1 MNTQEVIAKLNKY
14 KEMLDQES
22 DADIKARYK
31 SKISQLEDSLKESE
45 QKVEKLEQKVAAEEQ
60 KELSEVEKK
69 IKKYQDF
76 LSSESDPEI
85 KARYQKKI
93 KELQDSL
100 NEVKVEIKEEK
111 KEIAEQKAEIKKAV
125 KAVKSVKATKVE
137 KKEAVKKVEKKVR
150 ERKEVTEKRT
160 RRGKKIKKIMSDLDK
175 LIEGNKKLK
184 AKYTGKGVDLKK
196 DAARSAKPFGYRF
209 VGKHD
214 YRVPTKAQIK
224 SGKASGKVV
233 YEGRANRSDVYPN
246 RAAKLAYGGMMADG
260 GENFDFIKLAIES
273 ASGDKISKTPNSQVY
288 YSINN
293 PQVAYYI
300 KSFKGMYKK
309 DVVDYII
316 IKYDAITG
324 ERYPIG
330 ELKEYM
336 SDGGETYKNFGK
348 HIINDYLNT
357 KDGDKVYVMEGY
369 YMYPSTDGVATEGIY
384 YRVKYDNGDIKNISV
399 DNLIFPVK
407 VPYYGGFG
415 STMADGGM
423 MAKGGSVKTRLLQQ
437 QREMRS
443 KPHIVVN
450 NDEMVVLKEFKNYN
464 SAMKFVEEYLDENE
478 DKYGTLT
485 IMPKESTYASDYMAK
500 GGMMAKGGKTPV
512 IRTQF
517 EEEEFE
523 YGHGGMMGNGEF
535 YVGQSILYKPT
546 NNSKLDKAVR
556 NLNNKY
562 ANKELVIEKIELD
575 KPYNTAKVL
584 DRNTGEKLPFEIKLN
599 PRYVEQYAKG
609 GHTQGYDDREDERL
623 AMKYG
628 RIGSKDLHSTHAR
641 RDDARF
647 EERGKMAKGGYM
659 ADGGEIRF
667 VDEFSNKNGI
677 EISTAKTEDGKTLY
691 GGQVTMYPLQ
701 RIIPF
706 TYEDKDIVVERAKK
720 IHSDMSEHL
729 SKNLADYVM
738 AKGGRVGQSKQDK
751 ARFAKPAGWRWKDS
765 AVKKKIITSAQLSKS
780 PSKAMREKYPNYV
793 YFEDRLNKEDKNP
806 SRKYLSA

>member
-76 LSSESDPEI
+76 LSSESDPDI

-150 ERKEVTEKRT
+150 ERKQVTEKRT
-160 RRGKKIKKIMSDLDK
+160 RRGKKIKKIMSDLDR

-233 YEGRANRSDVYPN
+233 YEGRANRSDVYPK
-246 RAAKLAYGGMMADG
+246 RAVKLAKGGQFAHGGMTDSEYTRKLDKVVDYYLDNDVYDDPESYGLEEKDLGNLKKVEDAIIRKYELHLADNLQERFEDLGFVDIKHYNDDDYEYKKG
-260 GENFDFIKLAIES
+260 GLTKGKYYLVYRDRSKSWDKDIKYFDSSEELEKWSKENFDSKKILPTK
-273 ASGDKISKTPNSQVY
+273 SG
-288 YSINN
+288 
-293 PQVAYYI
+293 
-300 KSFKGMYKK
+300 
-309 DVVDYII
+309 VVDKSMSESDLI
-316 IKYDAITG
+316 
-324 ERYPIG
+324 
-330 ELKEYM
+330 EY
-336 SDGGETYKNFGK
+336 K
-348 HIINDYLNT
+348 
-357 KDGDKVYVMEGY
+357 
-369 YMYPSTDGVATEGIY
+369 
-384 YRVKYDNGDIKNISV
+384 
-399 DNLIFPVK
+399 
-407 VPYYGGFG
+407 
-415 STMADGGM
+415 
-423 MAKGGSVKTRLLQQ
+423 
-437 QREMRS
+437 
-443 KPHIVVN
+443 
-450 NDEMVVLKEFKNYN
+450 
-464 SAMKFVEEYLDENE
+464 
-478 DKYGTLT
+478 
-485 IMPKESTYASDYMAK
+485 
-500 GGMMAKGGKTPV
+500 KGGKTPV

-523 YGHGGMMGNGEF
+523 YGHGG
-535 YVGQSILYKPT
+535 
-546 NNSKLDKAVR
+546 
-556 NLNNKY
+556 
-562 ANKELVIEKIELD
+562 
-575 KPYNTAKVL
+575 
-584 DRNTGEKLPFEIKLN
+584 
-599 PRYVEQYAKG
+599 
-609 GHTQGYDDREDERL
+609 HTQGYDDREDERL
-623 AMKYG
+623 AMKHG

-647 EERGKMAKGGYM
+647 EERGKMAKGGRVDFGSLYEKIIK
-659 ADGGEIRF
+659 AVQKDLKISKEDATKL
-667 VDEFSNKNGI
+667 VDEKETFIVDLI
-677 EISTAKTEDGKTLY
+677 EHEEIKSPIRIADIITSDY
-691 GGQVTMYPLQ
+691 GE
-701 RIIPF
+701 F
-706 TYEDKDIVVERAKK
+706 
-720 IHSDMSEHL
+720 H
-729 SKNLADYVM
+729 
-738 AKGGRVGQSKQDK
+738 AKGGRVGHSYEDK
-751 ARFAKPAGWRWKDS
+751 VRFAKPAGWRWKNT

-793 YFEDRLNKEDKNP
+793 YFENRLNKADKKP
-806 SRKYLSA
+806 SRKYLSE